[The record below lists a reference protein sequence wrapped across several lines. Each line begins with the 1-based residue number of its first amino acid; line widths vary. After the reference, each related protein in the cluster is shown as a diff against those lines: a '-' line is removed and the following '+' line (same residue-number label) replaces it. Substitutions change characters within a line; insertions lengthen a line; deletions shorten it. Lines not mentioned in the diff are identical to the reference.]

1 VRGLLPELYRFTE
14 AYPIDVALVMKDG
27 AQYAA
32 AQAVRLSLMGDNA
45 WASLDGRLL
54 NKANDLAYLAGRQE
68 LVLFLGAGVS
78 QGAGLPSW
86 GGLLANL
93 AGEDLAGDPDFQG
106 LSPLDQA
113 RVIQRQLP
121 EDLPLRRAVAN
132 RLRANHYSLAHA
144 LLAAL
149 PVGEVVTTNYDRLF
163 EMASEAIGRPV
174 NVLPYQAGGGG
185 QRWLLKLHG
194 CVTRPDDIVL
204 TREDYLRYE
213 AGRAALAGIV
223 QAMLI
228 TRHMLF
234 VGFSLNDDNFHR
246 IADTVRRAVQRQPFG
261 TSLAVAANKLL
272 PQLWAGDLDWVEL
285 GDLPHSAR
293 TLEIFLDR
301 LAAKAVAT
309 TDHFFD
315 PRYEATLGEAELRLR
330 NELTKLGEFAAS
342 VPAKDRRGAAWAE
355 VQRLLARLGWPRG
368 K

>member
-1 VRGLLPELYRFTE
+1 
-14 AYPIDVALVMKDG
+14 VAD
-27 AQYAA
+27 
-32 AQAVRLSLMGDNA
+32 
-45 WASLDGRLL
+45 
-54 NKANDLAYLAGRQE
+54 
-68 LVLFLGAGVS
+68 
-78 QGAGLPSW
+78 
-86 GGLLANL
+86 
-93 AGEDLAGDPDFQG
+93 
-106 LSPLDQA
+106 
-113 RVIQRQLP
+113 
-121 EDLPLRRAVAN
+121 
-132 RLRANHYSLAHA
+132 RLRTNHYSLAHA
-144 LLAAL
+144 FLAAL

-163 EMASEAIGRPV
+163 EMASEAVGRPV
-174 NVLPYQAGGGG
+174 NVLPYQAAGEGR
-185 QRWLLKLHG
+185 RWLLKLHG

-246 IADTVRRAVQRQPFG
+246 IADTVRRAVQREPFG

-301 LAAKAVAT
+301 LAAKAVVTA
-309 TDHFFD
+309 DHFFE
-315 PRYEATLGEAELRLR
+315 PRYEATLGKGELRLR
-330 NELTKLGEFAAS
+330 DELTKLGQFVAS
-342 VPAKDRRGAAWAE
+342 VPAKDRQGAVWAE
-355 VQRLLARLGWPRG
+355 VERLLARLGWPRG